1 LAKDKKVYICKDC
14 GSQSPKWMGKCND
27 CGEWNTYEEKI
38 VKASAI
44 KSNSSRMVTTTNP
57 TKLRAIVQSN
67 SDRIV
72 TGVSEF
78 DRVMGGGIVRDSIS
92 IISAPP
98 GMGKSTLL
106 LQLTNALSLKGY
118 KILYASG
125 EESNSQIKNRADR
138 TVKEIA
144 DNFWVVSDTK
154 LDEILQHIET
164 IDADLIILDSIQ
176 TFTLE
181 EYSGSRAGS
190 PTQVIECATALK
202 DKAKNPDRPRA
213 VFLVGQMTK
222 ADEMAGPRI
231 LEHLVDTVLY
241 IEGEDG
247 EELKHLISKK
257 NRYGDTS
264 ESGLFRM
271 SEIGMEEIADPSE
284 FFMTKRDELVPG
296 SALAVIK
303 DGTRPIVV
311 EVESLVSKS
320 FTPYPSRLSECFARK
335 EQLGT
340 LISILEERGGVGLY
354 DKNVIIKATGG
365 LKLTETSVNL
375 AVVMSIASSALN
387 HGISTDTVF
396 IGELGLTGELKK
408 VPSLEQR
415 LKEVDRMGFKKAY
428 IPMNCLKTGIKFK
441 NIKVI
446 PCKKLTDV
454 IEKEFKCN

>member
-1 LAKDKKVYICKDC
+1 MAKDKKVYICKEC
-14 GSQSPKWMGKCND
+14 GSESPKWMGKCND
-27 CGEWNTYEEKI
+27 CGAWNTYEEKL
-38 VKASAI
+38 VKASSI
-44 KSNSSRMVTTTNP
+44 KSKSSRMVITTNP
-57 TKLRAIVQSN
+57 TKLRAVAQSN

-106 LQLTNALSLKGY
+106 LQLANALSLKGY

-154 LDEILQHIET
+154 LDQILQHIET
-164 IDADLIILDSIQ
+164 VDADLIILDSIQ

-284 FFMTKRDELVPG
+284 FFMTKREELVPG

-428 IPMNCLKTGIKFK
+428 IPMNCLKAGVKFK

-446 PCKKLTDV
+446 PCKKLIDV
-454 IEKEFKCN
+454 IQKEIK

>member
-1 LAKDKKVYICKDC
+1 LAKDKKVYICKEC
-14 GSQSPKWMGKCND
+14 GSESPKWMGKCND
-27 CGEWNTYEEKI
+27 CGAWNTYEEKI
-38 VKASAI
+38 VKASSI
-44 KSNSSRMVTTTNP
+44 KSNSSRMAITTNP

-106 LQLTNALSLKGY
+106 LQLANALSLKGY

-154 LDEILQHIET
+154 LDQILQHIET
-164 IDADLIILDSIQ
+164 VDADLIILDSIQ

-284 FFMTKRDELVPG
+284 FFMTKREELVPG

-428 IPMNCLKTGIKFK
+428 IPMNCLKAGVKFK

-446 PCKKLTDV
+446 PCKKLIDV
-454 IEKEFKCN
+454 IQKEIK

>member
-1 LAKDKKVYICKDC
+1 MAKDKKVYICKGC

-27 CGEWNTYEEKI
+27 CGDWNTYEEKI
-38 VKASAI
+38 VKASSI
-44 KSNSSRMVTTTNP
+44 KSNLSRMVITTNP

-106 LQLTNALSLKGY
+106 LQLANSLSLKGY

-164 IDADLIILDSIQ
+164 VDADLIILDSIQ

-181 EYSGSRAGS
+181 EYSSSRAGS

-284 FFMTKRDELVPG
+284 FFMTKREEAVPG

-446 PCKKLTDV
+446 PCKKLIDV
-454 IEKEFKCN
+454 IEKEIK

>member
-1 LAKDKKVYICKDC
+1 
-14 GSQSPKWMGKCND
+14 
-27 CGEWNTYEEKI
+27 
-38 VKASAI
+38 
-44 KSNSSRMVTTTNP
+44 
-57 TKLRAIVQSN
+57 
-67 SDRIV
+67 
-72 TGVSEF
+72 
-78 DRVMGGGIVRDSIS
+78 
-92 IISAPP
+92 
-98 GMGKSTLL
+98 
-106 LQLTNALSLKGY
+106 
-118 KILYASG
+118 
-125 EESNSQIKNRADR
+125 
-138 TVKEIA
+138 
-144 DNFWVVSDTK
+144 
-154 LDEILQHIET
+154 
-164 IDADLIILDSIQ
+164 
-176 TFTLE
+176 
-181 EYSGSRAGS
+181 
-190 PTQVIECATALK
+190 
-202 DKAKNPDRPRA
+202 
-213 VFLVGQMTK
+213 
-222 ADEMAGPRI
+222 MAGPRI

-271 SEIGMEEIADPSE
+271 SEIGMEEITDPSE
-284 FFMTKRDELVPG
+284 FFMTKREESVPG

-387 HGISTDTVF
+387 QGISTDTVF

-441 NIKVI
+441 NIKLI

-454 IEKEFKCN
+454 IEKEFQIR

>member
-1 LAKDKKVYICKDC
+1 MAKDKKIYICKDC

-27 CGEWNTYEEKI
+27 CGAWNTYEEKI
-38 VKASAI
+38 VKASSI
-44 KSNSSRMVTTTNP
+44 KSNSSRMAITTSP

-92 IISAPP
+92 IMSAPP

-106 LQLTNALSLKGY
+106 LQLANSLSLKGY

-164 IDADLIILDSIQ
+164 VDADLIILDSIQ

-284 FFMTKRDELVPG
+284 FFMTKREELVPG

-428 IPMNCLKTGIKFK
+428 IPMNCLKSGIKFK

-446 PCKKLTDV
+446 PCKKLIDV
-454 IEKEFKCN
+454 IQKEIK

>member
-1 LAKDKKVYICKDC
+1 MAKDKKVYICKGC

-27 CGEWNTYEEKI
+27 CGDWNTYEEKI
-38 VKASAI
+38 VKASSI
-44 KSNSSRMVTTTNP
+44 KSNSSRMVITTNP

-106 LQLTNALSLKGY
+106 LQLANSLSLKGY

-164 IDADLIILDSIQ
+164 VDADLIILDSIQ

-181 EYSGSRAGS
+181 EYSSSRAGS

-284 FFMTKRDELVPG
+284 FFMTKREEAVPG

-365 LKLTETSVNL
+365 IKLTETSVNL

-428 IPMNCLKTGIKFK
+428 IPMNCLKTGVKFK

-446 PCKKLTDV
+446 PCKKLIDV
-454 IEKEFKCN
+454 IEKEIK

>member
-1 LAKDKKVYICKDC
+1 MAKDKKVYICKDC
-14 GSQSPKWMGKCND
+14 GAQSPKWMGKCSD
-27 CGEWNTYEEKI
+27 CGAWNTYEEKI
-38 VKASAI
+38 VKASSI
-44 KSNSSRMVTTTNP
+44 KSNSSRMAITTNP

-106 LQLTNALSLKGY
+106 LQLANALSLKGY

-154 LDEILQHIET
+154 LDQILQHIET
-164 IDADLIILDSIQ
+164 VDADLIILDSIQ

-284 FFMTKRDELVPG
+284 FFMTKREELVPG

-428 IPMNCLKTGIKFK
+428 IPMNCLKAGVKFK

-446 PCKKLTDV
+446 PCKKLIDV
-454 IEKEFKCN
+454 IQKEIK

>member
-1 LAKDKKVYICKDC
+1 
-14 GSQSPKWMGKCND
+14 
-27 CGEWNTYEEKI
+27 
-38 VKASAI
+38 
-44 KSNSSRMVTTTNP
+44 
-57 TKLRAIVQSN
+57 
-67 SDRIV
+67 
-72 TGVSEF
+72 
-78 DRVMGGGIVRDSIS
+78 
-92 IISAPP
+92 
-98 GMGKSTLL
+98 MGKSTLL
-106 LQLTNALSLKGY
+106 LQLANSLSLKGY

-138 TVKEIA
+138 TVKELA

-164 IDADLIILDSIQ
+164 VDADIIILDSIQ

-181 EYSGSRAGS
+181 EYSSSRAGS

-271 SEIGMEEIADPSE
+271 SEIGMEEITDPSE
-284 FFMTKRDELVPG
+284 FFMTKREELVPG

-375 AVVMSIASSALN
+375 AVVMSIASSALKQ
-387 HGISTDTVF
+387 GISTDTVF

-428 IPMNCLKTGIKFK
+428 IPMNCFKTGVKFK
-441 NIKVI
+441 NIKLI

-454 IEKEFKCN
+454 IEKEFK

>member
-1 LAKDKKVYICKDC
+1 MAKDKIIYVCKEC
-14 GSQSPKWMGKCND
+14 GSHAPKWMGKCSD
-27 CGEWNTYEEKI
+27 CGAWNSYEEKL
-38 VKASAI
+38 VKATSA
-44 KSNSSRMVTTTNP
+44 KQNTLNSLVAATKP
-57 TKLRAIVQSN
+57 TKLKAVLQSN
-67 SDRIV
+67 SDRII

-78 DRVMGGGIVRDSIS
+78 DRVMGGGIVRDSVT

-98 GMGKSTLL
+98 GAGKSTLL
-106 LQLTNALSLKGY
+106 LQLANSLSLKEY

-125 EESNSQIKNRADR
+125 EESKSQIKNRADR

-154 LDEILQHIET
+154 LDEIIQHIET
-164 IDADLIILDSIQ
+164 VDADLIILDSIQ
-176 TFTLE
+176 TFTLD
-181 EYSGSRAGS
+181 EYSSSRAGS

-202 DKAKNPDRPRA
+202 NIAKNPDRPRA

-241 IEGEDG
+241 LEGEDG
-247 EELKHLISKK
+247 EELKHLVSKK
-257 NRYGDTS
+257 NRFGNTE
-264 ESGLFRM
+264 ESGMFRL
-271 SEIGMEEIADPSE
+271 SDVGMEEITDPSE

-303 DGTRPIVV
+303 DGTRPIVI
-311 EVESLVSKS
+311 EIESLVSKS

-340 LISILEERGGVGLY
+340 LISILEERGGIGLY

-375 AVVMSIASSALN
+375 AVVMSIASSSLN
-387 HGISTDTVF
+387 HGIATDTVF

-428 IPMNCLKTGIKFK
+428 IPQNCLKAGVKFK
-441 NIKVI
+441 NLKII

-454 IEKEFKCN
+454 ITKEFK

>member
-1 LAKDKKVYICKDC
+1 MAKDKKVYICKGC

-27 CGEWNTYEEKI
+27 CGDWNTYEEKI
-38 VKASAI
+38 VKASSI
-44 KSNSSRMVTTTNP
+44 KSNSSRMVITTNP

-106 LQLTNALSLKGY
+106 LQLANSLSLKGY

-164 IDADLIILDSIQ
+164 VDADLIILDSIQ

-181 EYSGSRAGS
+181 EYSSSRAGS

-284 FFMTKRDELVPG
+284 FFMTKREEAVPG

-428 IPMNCLKTGIKFK
+428 IPMNCLKTGVKFK

-446 PCKKLTDV
+446 PCKKLIDV
-454 IEKEFKCN
+454 IEKEIK

>member
-1 LAKDKKVYICKDC
+1 MAKDKKVYICKDC

-27 CGEWNTYEEKI
+27 CGAWNTYEEKI

-44 KSNSSRMVTTTNP
+44 KSNSSRMPITTNP
-57 TKLRAIVQSN
+57 TKLRAIAQSN

-106 LQLTNALSLKGY
+106 LQLANALSLKGF

-164 IDADLIILDSIQ
+164 VDADLIILDSIQ

-181 EYSGSRAGS
+181 EYSSSRAGS

-202 DKAKNPDRPRA
+202 DKAKNPERPRA

-271 SEIGMEEIADPSE
+271 TEIGMEEITDPSE
-284 FFMTKRDELVPG
+284 FFMTKREELVPG

-311 EVESLVSKS
+311 EIESLVSKS

-428 IPMNCLKTGIKFK
+428 IPMNCLKTGVKFN

-446 PCKKLTDV
+446 PCKKLIDV
-454 IEKEFKCN
+454 IQKEIK

>member
-1 LAKDKKVYICKDC
+1 MAKDKKVYICKDC
-14 GSQSPKWMGKCND
+14 GSHSPKWMGKCND
-27 CGEWNTYEEKI
+27 CGAWNTYEEKI
-38 VKASAI
+38 VKASVI
-44 KSNSSRMVTTTNP
+44 KSTSSRMLTTTNP

-106 LQLTNALSLKGY
+106 LQLANALSLKGY

-164 IDADLIILDSIQ
+164 VDADLIILDSIQ

-181 EYSGSRAGS
+181 EYSSSRAGS

-202 DKAKNPDRPRA
+202 DKAKNPERPRA

-271 SEIGMEEIADPSE
+271 SEIGMEEISDPSE
-284 FFMTKRDELVPG
+284 FFMTKREELVPG

-311 EVESLVSKS
+311 EIESLVSKS

-354 DKNVIIKATGG
+354 DKNVIIKSTGG

-428 IPMNCLKTGIKFK
+428 IPMNCLKTGVKFK

-446 PCKKLTDV
+446 PCKKLIDV
-454 IEKEFKCN
+454 IQKEIK

>member
-1 LAKDKKVYICKDC
+1 MAKDKKVYICKDC
-14 GSQSPKWMGKCND
+14 GLQSPKWMGKCND
-27 CGEWNTYEEKI
+27 CGAWNTYEEKI
-38 VKASAI
+38 VKASSA
-44 KSNSSRMVTTTNP
+44 KSNSSGMLITTSP

-106 LQLTNALSLKGY
+106 LQLANALSLKGY

-164 IDADLIILDSIQ
+164 VDADLIILDSIQ

-271 SEIGMEEIADPSE
+271 TEIGMEEISDPSE
-284 FFMTKRDELVPG
+284 FFMTKREELVPG

-428 IPMNCLKTGIKFK
+428 IPMNSLKPGVKFK
-441 NIKVI
+441 NIRVI
-446 PCKKLTDV
+446 PCKKLIDV
-454 IEKEFKCN
+454 IQKELK

>member
-1 LAKDKKVYICKDC
+1 MAKDKKVYICKDC

-27 CGEWNTYEEKI
+27 CGAWNTYEEKI
-38 VKASAI
+38 VKASSI
-44 KSNSSRMVTTTNP
+44 KSNSSRMVITTNP

-106 LQLTNALSLKGY
+106 LQLANSLSLKGY

-164 IDADLIILDSIQ
+164 VDADLIILDSIQ

-284 FFMTKRDELVPG
+284 FFMTKREELVPG

-428 IPMNCLKTGIKFK
+428 IPMNCLKTGVKFK

-446 PCKKLTDV
+446 PCKKLIDV
-454 IEKEFKCN
+454 IEKEFK

>member
-14 GSQSPKWMGKCND
+14 GARSPKWMGKCND
-27 CGEWNTYEEKI
+27 CGAWNTYEEKI
-38 VKASAI
+38 VKASDL
-44 KSNSSRMVTTTNP
+44 KSNSSRMVITTKP

-106 LQLTNALSLKGY
+106 LQLANFLSLKGY

-138 TVKEIA
+138 IVKEVA

-164 IDADLIILDSIQ
+164 VDADLIILDSIQ

-181 EYSGSRAGS
+181 EYSSSRAGS

-284 FFMTKRDELVPG
+284 FFMTKREELVPG

-428 IPMNCLKTGIKFK
+428 IPMNCLKTGVKFK

-446 PCKKLTDV
+446 PCKKLIDV
-454 IEKEFKCN
+454 IQKELK

>member
-1 LAKDKKVYICKDC
+1 M
-14 GSQSPKWMGKCND
+14 GQQSPKWMGKCND
-27 CGEWNTYEEKI
+27 CGAWNTYEEKI
-38 VKASAI
+38 VKASSI
-44 KSNSSRMVTTTNP
+44 KSNSSRMAITTNP

-106 LQLTNALSLKGY
+106 LQLANALSLKGY

-164 IDADLIILDSIQ
+164 VDADLIILDSIQ

-271 SEIGMEEIADPSE
+271 SEIGMEEISDPSE
-284 FFMTKRDELVPG
+284 FFMTKREELVPG

-428 IPMNCLKTGIKFK
+428 IPMNCLKTGVKFK

-446 PCKKLTDV
+446 PCKKLIDV
-454 IEKEFKCN
+454 IQKEIK

>member
-1 LAKDKKVYICKDC
+1 LAKDKKVFICKDC
-14 GSQSPKWMGKCND
+14 GAHSPKWMGKCND
-27 CGEWNTYEEKI
+27 CDAWNTYEEKI
-38 VKASAI
+38 VKASSI
-44 KSNSSRMVTTTNP
+44 KASSSRMVTTTNP

-164 IDADLIILDSIQ
+164 VDADLIILDSIQ

-284 FFMTKRDELVPG
+284 FFMTKREELVPG

-428 IPMNCLKTGIKFK
+428 IPMNCLKAGIKFK

-454 IEKEFKCN
+454 IEKEFKRN

>member
-1 LAKDKKVYICKDC
+1 
-14 GSQSPKWMGKCND
+14 
-27 CGEWNTYEEKI
+27 
-38 VKASAI
+38 
-44 KSNSSRMVTTTNP
+44 
-57 TKLRAIVQSN
+57 
-67 SDRIV
+67 
-72 TGVSEF
+72 
-78 DRVMGGGIVRDSIS
+78 
-92 IISAPP
+92 
-98 GMGKSTLL
+98 
-106 LQLTNALSLKGY
+106 
-118 KILYASG
+118 
-125 EESNSQIKNRADR
+125 
-138 TVKEIA
+138 
-144 DNFWVVSDTK
+144 
-154 LDEILQHIET
+154 
-164 IDADLIILDSIQ
+164 
-176 TFTLE
+176 E
-181 EYSGSRAGS
+181 EYSSSRAGS

-271 SEIGMEEIADPSE
+271 SEIGMEEITDPSE
-284 FFMTKRDELVPG
+284 FFMTKREELVPG

-387 HGISTDTVF
+387 RGISTDTVF

-428 IPMNCLKTGIKFK
+428 IPMNCLKTGVKFK
-441 NIKVI
+441 NIKLI

-454 IEKEFKCN
+454 IEKEFK

>member
-1 LAKDKKVYICKDC
+1 MAKDKKVYICKEC

-27 CGEWNTYEEKI
+27 CDAWNTYEEKI
-38 VKASAI
+38 VKANSI
-44 KSNSSRMVTTTNP
+44 KSNSSGMVITTSP

-106 LQLTNALSLKGY
+106 LQLANALSLKGY

-164 IDADLIILDSIQ
+164 VDADLIILDSIQ

-271 SEIGMEEIADPSE
+271 TEIGMEEICDPSE
-284 FFMTKRDELVPG
+284 FFMTKREELVPG

-428 IPMNCLKTGIKFK
+428 IPMNSLKPGVKFK
-441 NIKVI
+441 NIRVI
-446 PCKKLTDV
+446 PCKKLIDV
-454 IEKEFKCN
+454 IQKEIK

>member
-1 LAKDKKVYICKDC
+1 MAKDKTIYVCKEC
-14 GSQSPKWMGKCND
+14 GSHAPKWMGKCND
-27 CGEWNTYEEKI
+27 CGAWNSYEEKV
-38 VKASAI
+38 VKAGSA
-44 KSNSSRMVTTTNP
+44 KLNTLNSMGTTTKP
-57 TKLRAIVQSN
+57 TKLKAVVQAN
-67 SDRIV
+67 SDRII

-78 DRVMGGGIVRDSIS
+78 DRVMGGGIVRDSVT

-98 GMGKSTLL
+98 GAGKSTLL
-106 LQLTNALSLKGY
+106 LQLANSLSLKGY
-118 KILYASG
+118 KVLYASG

-164 IDADLIILDSIQ
+164 VDADLIILDSIQ

-181 EYSGSRAGS
+181 EYSSSRAGS

-202 DKAKNPDRPRA
+202 DKAKNPERPRA

-247 EELKHLISKK
+247 EELKHLVSKK
-257 NRYGDTS
+257 NRFGNTE
-264 ESGLFRM
+264 ESGMFRL
-271 SEIGMEEIADPSE
+271 SDIGMEEITDPSE

-303 DGTRPIVV
+303 DGTRPIVI
-311 EVESLVSKS
+311 EIESLVSKS
-320 FTPYPSRLSECFARK
+320 FTPYPSRLSECFSRK

-340 LISILEERGGVGLY
+340 LISILEERGGIGLY

-375 AVVMSIASSALN
+375 AVVMSIASSTLN
-387 HGISTDTVF
+387 HGIATDTVF

-428 IPMNCLKTGIKFK
+428 IPQNCLKAGVKFK
-441 NIKVI
+441 KLKVI

-454 IEKEFKCN
+454 IEKEFKR

>member
-1 LAKDKKVYICKDC
+1 MAKDKVVYICKDC

-27 CGEWNTYEEKI
+27 CGAWNTYEERI
-38 VKASAI
+38 VKASSI
-44 KSNSSRMVTTTNP
+44 KSNSSRMVITTNP
-57 TKLRAIVQSN
+57 TKLRAVTQLN

-106 LQLTNALSLKGY
+106 LQLANSLSLKGY

-144 DNFWVVSDTK
+144 DNFWIVSDTK
-154 LDEILQHIET
+154 LDEVLQHIET
-164 IDADLIILDSIQ
+164 VDADLIILDSIQ

-181 EYSGSRAGS
+181 EYSSSRAGS

-271 SEIGMEEIADPSE
+271 TEIGMEEITDPSE
-284 FFMTKRDELVPG
+284 FFMTKREELVPG

-375 AVVMSIASSALN
+375 AVVMSIASSSLN
-387 HGISTDTVF
+387 HGISTGTVF

-428 IPMNCLKTGIKFK
+428 IPMNCLKTGVRFK

-446 PCKKLTDV
+446 PCKKLIDV
-454 IEKEFKCN
+454 IEKEFK

>member
-1 LAKDKKVYICKDC
+1 LAKDKKVYVCKDC

-27 CGEWNTYEEKI
+27 CDAWNTYEEKI
-38 VKASAI
+38 VKASTI
-44 KSNSSRMVTTTNP
+44 KSNSSKMVITTNP

-106 LQLTNALSLKGY
+106 LQLANSLSLKGY

-164 IDADLIILDSIQ
+164 VDADLIILDSIQ

-181 EYSGSRAGS
+181 EYSSSRAGS

-284 FFMTKRDELVPG
+284 FFMTKREELVPG

-311 EVESLVSKS
+311 EIESLVSKS

-365 LKLTETSVNL
+365 LKLAETSVNL

-415 LKEVDRMGFKKAY
+415 LREVDRMGFKKAY
-428 IPMNCLKTGIKFK
+428 IPMNCLKTGVKFK

-446 PCKKLTDV
+446 PCKKLIDV
-454 IEKEFKCN
+454 IEKEIK

>member
-14 GSQSPKWMGKCND
+14 GARSPKWMGKCND
-27 CGEWNTYEEKI
+27 CGAWNTYEEKI
-38 VKASAI
+38 VKASDL
-44 KSNSSRMVTTTNP
+44 KSNSSRMVITTKP

-106 LQLTNALSLKGY
+106 LQLANSLSLKGY

-138 TVKEIA
+138 IVKEVA

-164 IDADLIILDSIQ
+164 VDADLIILDSIQ

-181 EYSGSRAGS
+181 EYSSSRAGS

-284 FFMTKRDELVPG
+284 FFMTKREELVPG

-428 IPMNCLKTGIKFK
+428 IPMNCLKTGVKFK

-446 PCKKLTDV
+446 PCKKLIDV
-454 IEKEFKCN
+454 IQKELK

>member
-1 LAKDKKVYICKDC
+1 MAKDKKVYICKDC

-27 CGEWNTYEEKI
+27 CGGWNTYEEKI
-38 VKASAI
+38 VKASDL
-44 KSNSSRMVTTTNP
+44 KSNSSRMVITTNP
-57 TKLRAIVQSN
+57 TKLRAVVQSN

-106 LQLTNALSLKGY
+106 LQLANSLALKGF

-154 LDEILQHIET
+154 LDEILQHIEAV
-164 IDADLIILDSIQ
+164 DADLIILDSIQ

-181 EYSGSRAGS
+181 EYSSSRAGS

-284 FFMTKRDELVPG
+284 FFMTKREELVPG

-428 IPMNCLKTGIKFK
+428 IPMNCLKPGVKFK

-446 PCKKLTDV
+446 PCKKLIDV
-454 IEKEFKCN
+454 IEKEMK

>member
-1 LAKDKKVYICKDC
+1 MAKDKNVYVCKDC

-27 CGEWNTYEEKI
+27 CGAWNTYEEKI
-38 VKASAI
+38 VRASSV
-44 KSNSSRMVTTTNP
+44 KSNSSRVVITTNP
-57 TKLRAIVQSN
+57 TKLRAIIQSN

-106 LQLTNALSLKGY
+106 LQLANSLSLKGY

-164 IDADLIILDSIQ
+164 VDADLIILDSIQ

-181 EYSGSRAGS
+181 EYSSSRAGS

-271 SEIGMEEIADPSE
+271 TEIGMEEITDPSE
-284 FFMTKRDELVPG
+284 FFMTKREELVPG

-303 DGTRPIVV
+303 DGTRPIVI
-311 EVESLVSKS
+311 EIESLVSKS
-320 FTPYPSRLSECFARK
+320 FTPYPSRLSECFSRK

-428 IPMNCLKTGIKFK
+428 IPMNCLKTGVKFK
-441 NIKVI
+441 NIRVI
-446 PCKKLTDV
+446 PCKKLIDV
-454 IEKEFKCN
+454 IEKEIK

>member
-1 LAKDKKVYICKDC
+1 MAKDKKVYICKDC
-14 GSQSPKWMGKCND
+14 GAQSPKWMGKCSD
-27 CGEWNTYEEKI
+27 CGAWNTYEEKI
-38 VKASAI
+38 VKASDL
-44 KSNSSRMVTTTNP
+44 KSNSSRMVITTNP
-57 TKLRAIVQSN
+57 TKLRAVVQSN

-106 LQLTNALSLKGY
+106 LQLANSLSLKGY

-138 TVKEIA
+138 TVKELA

-164 IDADLIILDSIQ
+164 VDADLIILDSIQ

-271 SEIGMEEIADPSE
+271 SEIGMEEITDPSE
-284 FFMTKRDELVPG
+284 FFMTKREELVPG

-340 LISILEERGGVGLY
+340 LISILEERGGIGLY

-428 IPMNCLKTGIKFK
+428 IPMNCLKTGVKFK

-454 IEKEFKCN
+454 IEKEFK

>member
-1 LAKDKKVYICKDC
+1 MAKEKKVYICKDC

-27 CGEWNTYEEKI
+27 CGAWNTFEEKI
-38 VKASAI
+38 VKASSI
-44 KSNSSRMVTTTNP
+44 KSNSGRMLITTNP

-106 LQLTNALSLKGY
+106 LQLANSLSLKGY
-118 KILYASG
+118 RILYASG

-138 TVKEIA
+138 TVKELA

-164 IDADLIILDSIQ
+164 VDADLIILDSIQ

-271 SEIGMEEIADPSE
+271 TEIGMEEITDPSE
-284 FFMTKRDELVPG
+284 FFMTKRQELVPG

-428 IPMNCLKTGIKFK
+428 IPMNCLKTGVKFK

-454 IEKEFKCN
+454 IEKEMK

>member
-1 LAKDKKVYICKDC
+1 MAKDKKVYICSEC
-14 GSQSPKWMGKCND
+14 GARSPKWMGKCGD
-27 CGEWNTYEEKI
+27 CGAWNTYEERM
-38 VKASAI
+38 VKASELKA
-44 KSNSSRMVTTTNP
+44 NSSRMVITTKP

-106 LQLTNALSLKGY
+106 LQLANSLSLKGY

-138 TVKEIA
+138 IVKEVA

-164 IDADLIILDSIQ
+164 VDADLIILDSIQ

-181 EYSGSRAGS
+181 EYSSSRAGS

-284 FFMTKRDELVPG
+284 FFMTKREEVVPG

-340 LISILEERGGVGLY
+340 LISILEERGGIGLY

-428 IPMNCLKTGIKFK
+428 IPMNCLKTGVKFK

-446 PCKKLTDV
+446 PCKKLIDV
-454 IEKEFKCN
+454 IQKEMK

>member
-1 LAKDKKVYICKDC
+1 LAKDKKIFICNDC

-27 CGEWNTYEEKI
+27 CGGWNTYEEKI
-38 VKASAI
+38 VKASSA
-44 KSNSSRMVTTTNP
+44 KSNSSRMLTTTSP
-57 TKLRAIVQSN
+57 TKLSAVVQSN

-106 LQLTNALSLKGY
+106 LQLANSLALKGF

-154 LDEILQHIET
+154 LDEILQHIEAV
-164 IDADLIILDSIQ
+164 DADLIILDSIQ

-271 SEIGMEEIADPSE
+271 SEIGMEEISDPSE
-284 FFMTKRDELVPG
+284 FFMTKREGLVPG

-428 IPMNCLKTGIKFK
+428 IPMNSLKTGVKFK

-454 IEKEFKCN
+454 IEKEFK

>member
-1 LAKDKKVYICKDC
+1 MAKDKIIYICKEC
-14 GSQSPKWMGKCND
+14 GSHAPKWMGKCND
-27 CGEWNTYEEKI
+27 CGAWNSYEEKL
-38 VKASAI
+38 VKATSA
-44 KSNSSRMVTTTNP
+44 KQNTLNSLVAATKP
-57 TKLRAIVQSN
+57 TKLKAVKQSN
-67 SDRIV
+67 SDRII

-78 DRVMGGGIVRDSIS
+78 DRVMGGGIVRDSVT

-98 GMGKSTLL
+98 GAGKSTLL
-106 LQLTNALSLKGY
+106 LQLANSLSLKEY

-125 EESNSQIKNRADR
+125 EESKSQIKNRADR

-154 LDEILQHIET
+154 LDEIIQHIET
-164 IDADLIILDSIQ
+164 VDADLIILDSIQ
-176 TFTLE
+176 TFTLD
-181 EYSGSRAGS
+181 EYSSSRAGS

-202 DKAKNPDRPRA
+202 NIAKNPDRPRA

-241 IEGEDG
+241 LEGEDG
-247 EELKHLISKK
+247 EELKHLVSKK
-257 NRYGDTS
+257 NRFGNTE
-264 ESGLFRM
+264 ESGMFRL
-271 SEIGMEEIADPSE
+271 SDVGMEEITDPSE

-303 DGTRPIVV
+303 DGTRPIVI
-311 EVESLVSKS
+311 EIESLVSKS

-340 LISILEERGGVGLY
+340 LISILEERGGIGLY

-375 AVVMSIASSALN
+375 AVVMSIASSSLN
-387 HGISTDTVF
+387 HGIATDTVF

-428 IPMNCLKTGIKFK
+428 IPQNCLKTGVKFK
-441 NIKVI
+441 NLRVI

-454 IEKEFKCN
+454 ITKEFK

>member
-1 LAKDKKVYICKDC
+1 MAKDKKVYICKGC

-27 CGEWNTYEEKI
+27 CGDWNTYEEKI
-38 VKASAI
+38 VKASSI
-44 KSNSSRMVTTTNP
+44 KSNSSRMVITTNP

-106 LQLTNALSLKGY
+106 LQLANSLSLKGY

-144 DNFWVVSDTK
+144 DNFWVVSDSK

-164 IDADLIILDSIQ
+164 VDADLIILDSIQ

-181 EYSGSRAGS
+181 EYSSSRAGS

-284 FFMTKRDELVPG
+284 FFMTKREEAVPG

-428 IPMNCLKTGIKFK
+428 IPMNCLKTGVKFK

-446 PCKKLTDV
+446 PCKKLIDV
-454 IEKEFKCN
+454 IEKEIK

>member
-1 LAKDKKVYICKDC
+1 MAKDKKVYICKDC

-27 CGEWNTYEEKI
+27 CGAWNTYEEKI
-38 VKASAI
+38 VKASSI
-44 KSNSSRMVTTTNP
+44 KSNSSRMLITTNP

-106 LQLTNALSLKGY
+106 LQLANALSLKGY

-164 IDADLIILDSIQ
+164 VDADLIILDSIQ

-271 SEIGMEEIADPSE
+271 SEIGMEEISDPSE
-284 FFMTKRDELVPG
+284 FFMTKREELVPG

-428 IPMNCLKTGIKFK
+428 IPMNCLKTGVKFK

-446 PCKKLTDV
+446 PCKKLIDV
-454 IEKEFKCN
+454 IEKEIK

>member
-1 LAKDKKVYICKDC
+1 MAKDKNVYVCKDC

-27 CGEWNTYEEKI
+27 CGAWNTYEEKI
-38 VKASAI
+38 VKASSA
-44 KSNSSRMVTTTNP
+44 KSNSSRVLITTNP

-106 LQLTNALSLKGY
+106 LQLANSLSLKGY

-154 LDEILQHIET
+154 LDEILQHIEAV
-164 IDADLIILDSIQ
+164 DADLIILDSIQ

-181 EYSGSRAGS
+181 EYSSSRAGS

-271 SEIGMEEIADPSE
+271 TEIGMEEITDPSE
-284 FFMTKRDELVPG
+284 FFMTKREELVPG

-303 DGTRPIVV
+303 DGTRPIVI
-311 EVESLVSKS
+311 EIESLVSKS

-428 IPMNCLKTGIKFK
+428 IPMNCLKTGVKFK

-446 PCKKLTDV
+446 PCKKLIDV
-454 IEKEFKCN
+454 IEKEIK

>member
-1 LAKDKKVYICKDC
+1 MAKDKRVYICKDC
-14 GSQSPKWMGKCND
+14 GAQEPKWMGKCNN
-27 CGEWNTYEEKI
+27 CGAWNTYEEKI
-38 VKASAI
+38 VKASNL
-44 KSNSSRMVTTTNP
+44 KSNSNRMVITTKP

-106 LQLTNALSLKGY
+106 LQLANALSLKGY

-154 LDEILQHIET
+154 LDEILQHIEAV
-164 IDADLIILDSIQ
+164 DADLIILDSIQ

-222 ADEMAGPRI
+222 AI
-231 LEHLVDTVLY
+231 
-241 IEGEDG
+241 
-247 EELKHLISKK
+247 
-257 NRYGDTS
+257 
-264 ESGLFRM
+264 
-271 SEIGMEEIADPSE
+271 
-284 FFMTKRDELVPG
+284 
-296 SALAVIK
+296 
-303 DGTRPIVV
+303 
-311 EVESLVSKS
+311 
-320 FTPYPSRLSECFARK
+320 
-335 EQLGT
+335 
-340 LISILEERGGVGLY
+340 
-354 DKNVIIKATGG
+354 
-365 LKLTETSVNL
+365 
-375 AVVMSIASSALN
+375 
-387 HGISTDTVF
+387 
-396 IGELGLTGELKK
+396 
-408 VPSLEQR
+408 
-415 LKEVDRMGFKKAY
+415 
-428 IPMNCLKTGIKFK
+428 
-441 NIKVI
+441 
-446 PCKKLTDV
+446 
-454 IEKEFKCN
+454 

>member
-1 LAKDKKVYICKDC
+1 MAKDKKVYICKDC
-14 GSQSPKWMGKCND
+14 GAHSPKWMGKCNE
-27 CGEWNTYEEKI
+27 CGAWNTYEEKI
-38 VKASAI
+38 VKASFS
-44 KSNSSRMVTTTNP
+44 KSNSGRMAITTNP

-106 LQLTNALSLKGY
+106 LQLANALSLKGY

-154 LDEILQHIET
+154 LDDILQHIEAV
-164 IDADLIILDSIQ
+164 DADLIILDSIQ

-271 SEIGMEEIADPSE
+271 TEIGMEEITDPSE
-284 FFMTKRDELVPG
+284 FFMTKREELVPG

-303 DGTRPIVV
+303 DGTRPIVI

-428 IPMNCLKTGIKFK
+428 IPMNCLKAGVKFK

-446 PCKKLTDV
+446 PCKKLIDV
-454 IEKEFKCN
+454 IQKEIK

>member
-1 LAKDKKVYICKDC
+1 MAKDKKVYICKGC

-27 CGEWNTYEEKI
+27 CGDWNTYEEKI
-38 VKASAI
+38 VKASSI
-44 KSNSSRMVTTTNP
+44 KSNSSRMVITTNP

-106 LQLTNALSLKGY
+106 LQLANSLSLKGY

-164 IDADLIILDSIQ
+164 VDADLIILDSIQ

-181 EYSGSRAGS
+181 EYSSSRAGS

-202 DKAKNPDRPRA
+202 DEAKNPDRPRA

-284 FFMTKRDELVPG
+284 FFMTKREEAVPG

-428 IPMNCLKTGIKFK
+428 IPMNCLKTGVKFK

-446 PCKKLTDV
+446 PCKKLIDV
-454 IEKEFKCN
+454 IEKEIK

>member
-1 LAKDKKVYICKDC
+1 MAKDKKVYICKGC

-38 VKASAI
+38 VKASSI
-44 KSNSSRMVTTTNP
+44 KSNSSRMVITTNP

-106 LQLTNALSLKGY
+106 LQLANSLSLKGY

-164 IDADLIILDSIQ
+164 VDADLIILDSIQ

-181 EYSGSRAGS
+181 EYSSSRAGS

-284 FFMTKRDELVPG
+284 FFMTKREEAVPG

-428 IPMNCLKTGIKFK
+428 IPMNCLKTGVKFK

-446 PCKKLTDV
+446 PCKKLIDV
-454 IEKEFKCN
+454 IEKEIK